1 MIVGRQG
8 RRLDPRGHRPWP
20 ALSGSQQLPAQQG
33 HRTRWLRVAALLR
46 SMGQMQRLS
55 NEFGLL
61 MLNIRLSEWPVGCT
75 QQSSI
80 EEEQRVHERRSFGV
94 SFPGLVACGVLL
106 RM

>member
-1 MIVGRQG
+1 MLVDRQG
-8 RRLDPRGHRPWP
+8 RWLHPRGHRPR
-20 ALSGSQQLPAQQG
+20 ASLSGGQQFPAQQG